1 MANRRNGHLRCETLI
16 SAGGCS
22 AGPMTMNDDETQ
34 RMNDEKLRAI
44 LLEARPAA
52 PPLPFRFQESV
63 WRRIEKEEAAPIPP
77 PSLLVLL
84 ERWADR
90 LFLPRFALAS
100 LALLLVAGGL
110 TGFVSS
116 ADSVKQQA
124 QERYLSSV
132 APNILH

>member
-1 MANRRNGHLRCETLI
+1 
-16 SAGGCS
+16 
-22 AGPMTMNDDETQ
+22 MNDDDTQ

-52 PPLPFRFQESV
+52 PPLPPRFQQSV
-63 WRRIEKEEAAPIPP
+63 WRRIEKEEAAPIPTL
-77 PSLLVLL
+77 SLLALL